1 MLRNLLRRS
10 RAIFAVLVFG
20 MPAIPNWGVT
30 AAEPPVPA
38 RSASPVDRP
47 AVGSPP
53 NEPKICTFSIC
64 ACDPETGEVGAAV
77 ASLYPAVGKVVPY
90 VKVGTGAFCTQFYN
104 NAEFGPRALTMLDQG
119 MRPEEILAELLR
131 NDPRPEHRQLGI
143 VDMQGRTANR
153 NPIGAP
159 AGGEWWG
166 AASGKYYSVQ
176 GNTLAGR
183 QVIVDMQA
191 AYENTKGTLAD
202 RLMAA
207 LKAGE
212 DAGGDHR
219 GRLAAGIRVARPG
232 TEGLHVELYVD
243 KSDNA
248 VNDLVEI
255 YTKWK
260 AAHSDKAK
268 PAKPLEK
275 AEPKP

>member
-1 MLRNLLRRS
+1 
-10 RAIFAVLVFG
+10 
-20 MPAIPNWGVT
+20 
-30 AAEPPVPA
+30 
-38 RSASPVDRP
+38 
-47 AVGSPP
+47 
-53 NEPKICTFSIC
+53 
-64 ACDPETGEVGAAV
+64 
-77 ASLYPAVGKVVPY
+77 
-90 VKVGTGAFCTQFYN
+90 
-104 NAEFGPRALTMLDQG
+104 
-119 MRPEEILAELLR
+119 
-131 NDPRPEHRQLGI
+131 
-143 VDMQGRTANR
+143 
-153 NPIGAP
+153 
-159 AGGEWWG
+159 
-166 AASGKYYSVQ
+166 
-176 GNTLAGR
+176 
-183 QVIVDMQA
+183 
-191 AYENTKGTLAD
+191 
-202 RLMAA
+202 MAA

>member
-1 MLRNLLRRS
+1 MPPPAGS
-10 RAIFAVLVFG
+10 QAGEPSAVEG
-20 MPAIPNWGVT
+20 PPA
-30 AAEPPVPA
+30 
-38 RSASPVDRP
+38 D
-47 AVGSPP
+47 
-53 NEPKICTFSIC
+53 PKICTFSIC
-64 ACDPETGEVGAAV
+64 AADPETGEVGAAV

-90 VKVGTGAFCTQFYN
+90 VKVGVGAFCTQFYS
-104 NAEFGPRALTMLDQG
+104 NAEFGPRALVLLEQG

-143 VDMQGRTANR
+143 VDMLGRTANR

-159 AGGEWWG
+159 ANAEWWG

-191 AYENTKGTLAD
+191 AYETTKGTLAD

-243 KSDNA
+243 KSDDA
-248 VNDLVEI
+248 VNELVATYARWKTANPEQA
-255 YTKWK
+255 K
-260 AAHSDKAK
+260 AAQ
-268 PAKPLEK
+268 PLPQK
-275 AEPKP
+275 TEPKP